1 MCIQGTVWGS
11 VQTAECV
18 FTLTRLIFAAATD
31 QAAAASLLLL
41 LLQNTPLAHLTK
53 ANCLLFCHV
62 ADTLV
67 RSEGCNES
75 LQG

>member
-18 FTLTRLIFAAATD
+18 FTLTRLIFAAAD

-41 LLQNTPLAHLTK
+41 QNTPLVHLTK

-67 RSEGCNES
+67 RSEGCIES